1 MDIQTIMI
9 VDDSAADQFLVT
21 HTIKTI
27 DPSIQVLCAGN
38 GSDALKL
45 LSELNEAP
53 DVILL
58 DINMPLMNGFQ
69 FLEEYQK
76 HASPTT
82 TILMLTSSDQEKDKE
97 RVKDFDYV
105 KGYFLKPF
113 DADDYNF
120 LKSLQ

>member
-1 MDIQTIMI
+1 MDIRTIMI

-21 HTIKTI
+21 HIIQTI
-27 DPSIQVLCAGN
+27 DPSIQILSADN

-45 LSELNEAP
+45 LSEASEAP

-76 HASPTT
+76 KASPRT

-97 RVKDFDYV
+97 RVKGFDCV

-113 DADDYNF
+113 DADDYKF
-120 LKSLQ
+120 LKML